1 MAVDKCIE
9 VKGDKEAV
17 EEEHLK
23 ENDSGSSSEEEED
36 EEGDGVVDVEGRE
49 GSISICGSSE
59 ADVSLLLGEKR
70 RRCGEESIEF
80 GQKRRPGSS
89 RTLRRCRRCWI
100 CGVLLC
106 ATGLIFLVVAFDRL
120 VEKTAEREM
129 VLKEGSQKYETW
141 RRSEVPV
148 TYSVYIFNL
157 TNPEAFMAG
166 DRPRVRELGPYVYTM
181 TEVKED
187 VSFHPENGT
196 VTFAGRPMYF
206 FQPALSRGSE
216 DDLITTLNIPFVN
229 AADLVKDQKLLK
241 TVISIAK
248 KLHGFQTLRRVTIRE
263 LLWGHRS
270 RVMDWARTLQDLPYP
285 HHLFGLLVGLN
296 DTLQV
301 PYNMYT
307 GETDPLLTNTIYSW
321 GGASRLPFWEGPIC
335 NTIQGTDANGFHPGV
350 RKTDRLYVFN
360 GQLCRSLP
368 LVYNRTIDSSG
379 LTAYRFTPPADVFS
393 YGAEHPENACY
404 CPKGSCP
411 PRGVLDMKPCYF
423 GASVAFSF
431 PHFYQGD
438 PRLCHIVRGLK
449 PDPKRHA
456 TEFDIYPDLGV
467 PLRVKLRM
475 QMNVVLD
482 GNQALE
488 RARHFDVIFPV
499 FWFEVGIESLPG
511 EVVGLLKL
519 AQNLPPVVKTTSV
532 TVCLVLIV
540 LFLVLLLA
548 QTVMSWCS
556 RNNTKSKGKPSHG
569 NEWDYSSIHRSRP
582 GGLESGSS
590 SAGSTLP
597 PPPPPHLPLDEN
609 GVPFIDDHTLL
620 PPYRRK
626 QNFPDATDA
635 AEDPHDPAPPYTP
648 VHLEVAPPYTA
659 MADQPAR
666 TPSTVSVE
674 IHTTASEEEIPT
686 EGSTPRDGT
695 GENTSIEEEAPETP
709 RKEPLPMD
717 ENEDDAVAPTPGSV
731 PNGDVPI
738 IVPPVEDPV
747 EDKKDENRD
756 HTPSAPAPTPTPSVY
771 SAEDPPSR
779 PPQSPQ
785 SPRSPPLATSSPH
798 NSTGPES
805 PASAMPPPPQPQPP
819 RQHRPPPLES
829 EL

>member
-1 MAVDKCIE
+1 MGVLPA
-9 VKGDKEAV
+9 GPTPSMKEEDQIGWGPRRTSRINETGGV
-17 EEEHLK
+17 EE
-23 ENDSGSSSEEEED
+23 EEEED
-36 EEGDGVVDVEGRE
+36 MDSQSGLYAVVERVNRNG
-49 GSISICGSSE
+49 
-59 ADVSLLLGEKR
+59 
-70 RRCGEESIEF
+70 
-80 GQKRRPGSS
+80 
-89 RTLRRCRRCWI
+89 RCRCCLW
-100 CGVLLC
+100 VAAFWC
-106 ATGLIFLVVAFDRL
+106 AATVVFMLAGYDAV
-120 VEKTAEREM
+120 VEKVAVGQM
-129 VLKEGSQKYETW
+129 VLNEGNQKYEAW
-141 RRSEVPV
+141 VDSPVPV
-148 TYSVYIFNL
+148 YYKVFAFNL
-157 TNPEAFMAG
+157 TNPDAFMAG
-166 DRPRVRELGPYVYTM
+166 ARPRMEELGPYVYLM
-181 TEVKED
+181 KEKKEA
-187 VSFHPENGT
+187 VQFHGNGT
-196 VTFAGRPMYF
+196 VTYKTRPFYY
-206 FQPALSRGSE
+206 FQPEMSKGLHES
-216 DDLITTLNIPFVN
+216 DPLVTVNIPFVN
-229 AADLVKDQKLLK
+229 AADAVKDQGFLR
-241 TVISIAK
+241 TVIQVAK
-248 KLHGFQTLRRVTIRE
+248 KLHGFQTLRRITVRE

-270 RVMDWARTLQDLPYP
+270 RVIDWARTMQELPYP
-285 HHLFGLLVGLN
+285 HQLFGLLVGFN
-296 DTLQV
+296 DSVQE
-301 PYNMYT
+301 PYTMWT
-307 GETDPLLTNTIYSW
+307 GEDDSSKMNQIYSW
-321 GGASRLPFWEGPIC
+321 NGKQSLDFWGGPFC
-335 NTIQGTDANGFHPGV
+335 NTIRGTDANGFHPNV
-350 RKTDRLYVFN
+350 KKTDRLYIFN
-360 GQLCRSLP
+360 GQLCRSIP
-368 LVYNRTIDSSG
+368 LVYKKTINKSG
-379 LTAYRFTPPADVFS
+379 ITAYRFGPPADVFS
-393 YGAEHPENACY
+393 YGPQNPENACY
-404 CPKGSCP
+404 CSRGGCLAS
-411 PRGVLDMKPCYF
+411 GVLDMKPCYW

-431 PHFYQGD
+431 PHFYQAD
-438 PRLCHIVRGLK
+438 AKLRHIVRGLR